1 MAPTPPGK
9 RLPPQDGLKM
19 LIFAFVLATVA
30 VILQGILQPFLPIL
44 AYAPFLALVILRA
57 PLVRALWMS
66 AGAGAIMD
74 LLSDHPVGLHAVNY
88 VLTTAILYRIRNRFS
103 YDQSL
108 HFSFFSALV
117 SAFATLLHLILLFL
131 FDRRVPFS
139 GKWFFVDWGGIVA
152 IDALYAF
159 VWFAA
164 PLALFEQL
172 RRLWG
177 LFWLKRKTPSPT
189 SH

>member
-1 MAPTPPGK
+1 
-9 RLPPQDGLKM
+9 M
-19 LIFAFVLATVA
+19 LIFAFILATVA

-44 AYAPFLALVILRA
+44 AYAPFLALATLRA

-66 AGAGAIMD
+66 AAAGAVMD
-74 LLSDHPVGLHAVNY
+74 LLSDHPFGLHALNY
-88 VLTTAILYRIRNRFS
+88 AITTAILYRIRNRFS

-117 SAFATLLHLILLFL
+117 SAISTLLHLILLFL

-139 GKWFFVDWGGIVA
+139 GKWFFIDWGGIVA

-164 PLALFEQL
+164 PIALFERL
-172 RRLWG
+172 HRLWG
-177 LFWLKRKTPSPT
+177 IYWLKRKNPSLT
-189 SH
+189 SQ